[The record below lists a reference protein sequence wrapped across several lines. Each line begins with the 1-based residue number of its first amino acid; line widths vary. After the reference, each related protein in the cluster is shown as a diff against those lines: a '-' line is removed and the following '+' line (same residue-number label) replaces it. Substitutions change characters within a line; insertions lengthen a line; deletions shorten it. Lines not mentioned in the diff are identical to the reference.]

1 MPLYVS
7 PGQIALRLLL
17 TVISGM
23 LIGLNR
29 DESGKPTGMR
39 TTTLVALA
47 AAVSM
52 IEANLL
58 LPTAG
63 KTGSSF
69 AVLDLMRFPLGI
81 LSGMGF
87 LGAGVIIRR
96 NGNVSGVTTAATL
109 WFITVAGLCFGGG
122 QLKLGAVTVL
132 IALCILWAI
141 KPIERHI
148 RQLRSGRLVLTFSE
162 LAPEAGQIRTRLDEL
177 GLKAG
182 PLSLDFEANGRLRQA
197 ACEVKW
203 KTSHGDPRSPAAITA
218 LSREPWISTLE
229 WRA

>member
-1 MPLYVS
+1 
-7 PGQIALRLLL
+7 
-17 TVISGM
+17 
-23 LIGLNR
+23 
-29 DESGKPTGMR
+29 MR

>member
-1 MPLYVS
+1 MPLYVT

-17 TVISGM
+17 TIIAGM

-47 AAVSM
+47 AALSM

-69 AVLDLMRFPLGI
+69 SVLDLMRFPLGI

-96 NGNVSGVTTAATL
+96 DGNVSGVTTAATL

-122 QLKLGAVTVL
+122 QLKVGSVTVL

-141 KPIERHI
+141 KPIERRI
-148 RQLRSGRLVLTFSE
+148 QQSRTGRLVLTFSD
-162 LAPEAGQIRTRLDEL
+162 APEAGEVKTKLDQL

-182 PLSLDFEANGRLRQA
+182 PLSLDYEANGRLRQA

-203 KTSHGDPRSPAAITA
+203 KTSHGDPRSPAAITT

-229 WRA
+229 WKA